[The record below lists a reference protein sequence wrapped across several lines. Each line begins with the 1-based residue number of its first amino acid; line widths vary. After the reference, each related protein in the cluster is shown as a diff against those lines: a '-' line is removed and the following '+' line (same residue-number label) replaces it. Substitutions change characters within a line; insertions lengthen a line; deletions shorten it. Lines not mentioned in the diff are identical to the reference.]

1 VGLVTHVTIPQG
13 GAQEQMCEQVRQ
25 GMKLW
30 DDGFA
35 LDHLLDAAAVQSLLQ
50 VCLVTGSPKNE
61 VTSQQG
67 CSRVRFPGAGWSAA
81 GDASCWTALHTSAR

>member
-25 GMKLW
+25 RMKLW
-30 DDGFA
+30 DDEFA
-35 LDHLLDAAAVQSLLQ
+35 LNRYRDAAAVQSLLQ
-50 VCLVTGSPKNE
+50 VCLVTGSPKYE

-81 GDASCWTALHTSAR
+81 GDASDWATLYPSAL